1 MKLETKVVDGATWV
15 RLDPGLAV
23 VPIDATGTMILR
35 GRNVVYAIANLD
47 GKVEIGR
54 AGSFRRRVIERE
66 KQWE

>member
-35 GRNVVYAIANLD
+35 GGNVVYAI

-54 AGSFRRRVIERE
+54 PGSFRRRVIERE